1 VKAWQKVRNWLKR
14 EPFDPD
20 TAAAIKQ
27 LDDDKLTIRMSQW
40 GRQPYMNIPPTP
52 DVLDPDKEHR

>member
-1 VKAWQKVRNWLKR
+1 VNAWQKVRNWLKR

-27 LDDDKLTIRMSQW
+27 IDEDKLTIRMSQW
-40 GRQPYMNIPPTP
+40 GRQPYTNIPPTP

>member
-1 VKAWQKVRNWLKR
+1 MNARQKVRKWLKSGP
-14 EPFDPD
+14 EDAE
-20 TAAAIKQ
+20 AAAWAKRSEA
-27 LDDDKLTIRMSQW
+27 DKLTIRVSQM

>member
-1 VKAWQKVRNWLKR
+1 L
-14 EPFDPD
+14 DPAT
-20 TAAAIKQ
+20 TAAVKR
-27 LDDDKLTIRMSQW
+27 LDEDKLTIRMSQW

>member
-1 VKAWQKVRNWLKR
+1 VNAWQKVRNWLKR
-14 EPFDPD
+14 EPFAPD

-27 LDDDKLTIRMSQW
+27 IDEDKLTIRMSQW
-40 GRQPYMNIPPTP
+40 GRQPYTNIPPTP